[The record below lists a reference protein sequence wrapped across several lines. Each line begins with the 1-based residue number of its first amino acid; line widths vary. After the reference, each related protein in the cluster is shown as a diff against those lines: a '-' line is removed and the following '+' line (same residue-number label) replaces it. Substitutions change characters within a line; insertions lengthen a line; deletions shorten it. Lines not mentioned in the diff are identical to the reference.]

1 MSPLDPTQIA
11 AFLERHIEAFHD
23 ARLRSL
29 SEIRLITILRRK
41 NPYLYRAKNVLIAED
56 MVRGL
61 LDAHLSS
68 QEETLFGAVL
78 EALAI
83 HVAGETSGGR
93 KSSSEG
99 IDLEFVRDG
108 TFHLVSIKSGPNW
121 GNASQTAR
129 MVTNF
134 NRAKKILAT
143 NNPGVHVVA
152 VNGCCYGRDRSP
164 DKELGYRKLC
174 GQAFWEYLSGDADFY
189 TKIVEPLGYRAQ
201 ERNERFT
208 SAYAQVVNRFT
219 EEFSRDFCR
228 DGIID
233 WFALVRLNSS
243 RDRPETTQSG
253 VSI

>member
-1 MSPLDPTQIA
+1 MSPLDPAEIVI
-11 AFLERHIEAFHD
+11 FLERHIEAFHE

-29 SEIRLITILRRK
+29 SEIRLVTILKRK

-78 EALAI
+78 ETLAI
-83 HVAGETSGGR
+83 YVAGRTSGGR

-108 TFHLVSIKSGPNW
+108 IFYIVSIKSGPNW
-121 GNASQTAR
+121 GNASQIAR

-134 NRAKKILAT
+134 NRAKKILGT
-143 NNPGVHVVA
+143 NNPGAHVIA
-152 VNGCCYGRDRSP
+152 INGCCYGRDRSP
-164 DKELGYRKLC
+164 DKEAGYKKLC
-174 GQAFWEYLSGDADFY
+174 GQAFWEFLSGDPAFY
-189 TKIVEPLGYRAQ
+189 TKMVEPLGHRAQ
-201 ERNERFT
+201 ERNERFM
-208 SAYAQVVNRFT
+208 SAYAQVVNRFAQ
-219 EEFSRDFCR
+219 EFAHEFCR
-228 DGIID
+228 DGVID

-243 RDRPETTQSG
+243 REMPQRLN
-253 VSI
+253 